1 MRSSANP
8 LWDLLTK
15 LLGAAAAGLGVLG
28 FVTLVGGA
36 TAYVRFSSAGLPAEE
51 SVANLP
57 RTALLV
63 LGAKALIFYAALSL
77 AAVAV
82 LFLAERD
89 VEPQSGPGRASTIDR
104 LRWAARRGMAA
115 DPSSRAAQRDKQAIR
130 SDQEKHR
137 YKVRLISTLAGAGVG
152 IVLHSVGT
160 TFQTLYRPQPWWSL
174 LVGVIFGIVL
184 FIGVMAIAGASPF
197 VAFALTAV
205 IASGIFGA
213 ATAALRIAADP
224 PVSPAAILRTDGA
237 AIGGIFVS
245 ATSDHVILAE
255 VCAAGPHSHVGAN
268 ATGSS
273 IEIPRTRVTR
283 LVVGNNID
291 LSSAIRREGTL
302 LRTLMGRSVDLPR
315 ETAKGA
321 PCTGSAPKSL
331 SDASSG

>member
-1 MRSSANP
+1 M
-8 LWDLLTK
+8 
-15 LLGAAAAGLGVLG
+15 
-28 FVTLVGGA
+28 TLVGGA

-89 VEPQSGPGRASTIDR
+89 VEPQSGPGRATQYSAP
-104 LRWAARRGMAA
+104 LGGEAGMAA

-184 FIGVMAIAGASPF
+184 FIGVMAIAGTSPF